1 MKHRPEPDI
10 IRLSNISENRFL
22 TGQTEF
28 GVENESSPQKTFSSL
43 LFSSLLFSSLLFSS
57 LLFSS
62 AARAAGEGSG
72 RGPYVQADLAYAYEH
87 ITHDYPEPAGA
98 KKGKISTVSDYFRNI
113 RTHSIHPRVS
123 VGYDFGGWRIAADY
137 ARYRKWNDSKYSVS
151 IKELKENKG
160 ENINVAQYLKT
171 ENQEN
176 GSFHAVSSLGLSAV
190 YDFKLNDK
198 FKPYIGARVAYGH
211 IRHQHRSVEQET
223 TIVTTYL
230 QSGKPSPII
239 RGPTPKPAHQES
251 NSIRRVGLGVIA
263 GVGFDITP
271 NLTLDAG
278 YRYHN
283 WGRLENT
290 RFKTHEASLGVRY
303 RF

>member
-1 MKHRPEPDI
+1 M
-10 IRLSNISENRFL
+10 
-22 TGQTEF
+22 
-28 GVENESSPQKTFSSL
+28 
-43 LFSSLLFSSLLFSS
+43 
-57 LLFSS
+57 
-62 AARAAGEGSG
+62 
-72 RGPYVQADLAYAYEH
+72 QADLAYAAER

-98 KKGKISTVSDYFRNI
+98 KKGTTISTVSDYFRNI

-137 ARYRKWNDSKYSVS
+137 ARYRKWNNNKYSVN
-151 IKELKENKG
+151 IKNLQTHASNG
-160 ENINVAQYLKT
+160 NRIDRKT

-176 GSFHAVSSLGLSAV
+176 GTFHAVSSLGLSAV

-211 IRHQHRSVEQET
+211 VRHSIDSTKKITASAGGAGSAVR
-223 TIVTTYL
+223 
-230 QSGKPSPII
+230 PSYKS
-239 RGPTPKPAHQES
+239 TQDAHHQS

-271 NLTLDAG
+271 KLTLDAG
-278 YRYHN
+278 YRYHY

-290 RFKTHEASLGVRY
+290 RFKTHEASLGMRY

>member
-1 MKHRPEPDI
+1 M
-10 IRLSNISENRFL
+10 
-22 TGQTEF
+22 
-28 GVENESSPQKTFSSL
+28 
-43 LFSSLLFSSLLFSS
+43 
-57 LLFSS
+57 
-62 AARAAGEGSG
+62 
-72 RGPYVQADLAYAYEH
+72 QADLAYAAER
-87 ITHDYPEPAGA
+87 ITHDYPEPTGA
-98 KKGKISTVSDYFRNI
+98 KKDTISTVSDYFRNI

-137 ARYRKWNDSKYSVS
+137 ARYRKWNNNKYSVS
-151 IKELKENKG
+151 IKELLRNDNSASG
-160 ENINVAQYLKT
+160 GSQLNIKHQKT
-171 ENQEN
+171 EHQEN
-176 GSFHAVSSLGLSAV
+176 GTFHAVSSLGLSAV
-190 YDFKLNDK
+190 YDFDTGSR

-211 IRHQHRSVEQET
+211 VRHSIDSTKKT
-223 TIVTTYL
+223 TEIVTTVGSNKAADTVL
-230 QSGKPSPII
+230 IGISTQD
-239 RGPTPKPAHQES
+239 AHHQS

-278 YRYHN
+278 YRYHY

>member
-1 MKHRPEPDI
+1 
-10 IRLSNISENRFL
+10 
-22 TGQTEF
+22 
-28 GVENESSPQKTFSSL
+28 
-43 LFSSLLFSSLLFSS
+43 
-57 LLFSS
+57 
-62 AARAAGEGSG
+62 
-72 RGPYVQADLAYAYEH
+72 
-87 ITHDYPEPAGA
+87 
-98 KKGKISTVSDYFRNI
+98 GKISTVSDYFRNI

-137 ARYRKWNDSKYSVS
+137 ARYRKWNNSKYSVS
-151 IKELKENKG
+151 IKELKNKSKRR
-160 ENINVAQYLKT
+160 ELKT

-176 GSFHAVSSLGLSAV
+176 GTFHAASSLGLSAV

-211 IRHQHRSVEQET
+211 VRHSIDSTKKITGTLTATSTPGVVPGGYKVST
-223 TIVTTYL
+223 T
-230 QSGKPSPII
+230 PD
-239 RGPTPKPAHQES
+239 AHQES

>member
-1 MKHRPEPDI
+1 
-10 IRLSNISENRFL
+10 
-22 TGQTEF
+22 
-28 GVENESSPQKTFSSL
+28 SSPQKTFSSL

-57 LLFSS
+57 
-62 AARAAGEGSG
+62 AAQAASEDGG
-72 RGPYVQADLAYAYEH
+72 RGPYVQADLAYAAER
-87 ITHDYPEPAGA
+87 ITHDYPEPTGA
-98 KKGKISTVSDYFRNI
+98 KKGTTISTVSDYFRNI

-137 ARYRKWNDSKYSVS
+137 ARYRKWNNSKYSVS
-151 IKELKENKG
+151 IKELKNNNKKKK
-160 ENINVAQYLKT
+160 KT

-211 IRHQHRSVEQET
+211 VRHSIDSTKKT
-223 TIVTTYL
+223 TEIVTTVGSNKAADTVL
-230 QSGKPSPII
+230 VGISTQN
-239 RGPTPKPAHQES
+239 AHHQS

-263 GVGFDITP
+263 GIGFDITP
-271 NLTLDAG
+271 NLTLDTG

-290 RFKTHEASLGVRY
+290 RFKTHEASLGMRY

>member
-1 MKHRPEPDI
+1 MNPARKKP
-10 IRLSNISENRFL
+10 
-22 TGQTEF
+22 
-28 GVENESSPQKTFSSL
+28 SL

-62 AARAAGEGSG
+62 AAQAASEDGG
-72 RGPYVQADLAYAYEH
+72 RGPYVQADLAYAAER
-87 ITHDYPEPAGA
+87 ITHDYPEPTAPG
-98 KKGKISTVSDYFRNI
+98 KNKISTVSDYFRNI

-137 ARYRKWNDSKYSVS
+137 ARYRKWNNSKYSVS
-151 IKELKENKG
+151 IKELKNNNKK
-160 ENINVAQYLKT
+160 KT

-176 GSFHAVSSLGLSAV
+176 GTFHAVSSLGLSAV

-211 IRHQHRSVEQET
+211 VRHSIDSTKKITAGAGGAGSPVR
-223 TIVTTYL
+223 
-230 QSGKPSPII
+230 PSYKS
-239 RGPTPKPAHQES
+239 TQDAHHQS

-271 NLTLDAG
+271 KLTLDTG

>member
-1 MKHRPEPDI
+1 
-10 IRLSNISENRFL
+10 
-22 TGQTEF
+22 
-28 GVENESSPQKTFSSL
+28 
-43 LFSSLLFSSLLFSS
+43 FSSLLFSS

-62 AARAAGEGSG
+62 AAQAAGEGNG

-87 ITHDYPEPAGA
+87 ITRDYPDASGA
-98 KKGKISTVSDYFRNI
+98 NQGKKISTVSDYFKNI

-137 ARYRKWNDSKYSVS
+137 ARYRKWNNSKYSVS
-151 IKELKENKG
+151 IKELKNNNKKKK
-160 ENINVAQYLKT
+160 KT

-211 IRHQHRSVEQET
+211 VRHSISTKKT
-223 TIVTTYL
+223 TEFLTTA
-230 QSGKPSPII
+230 GSP
-239 RGPTPKPAHQES
+239 GVVPGGYKVSTTPGAHQES

-290 RFKTHEASLGVRY
+290 RFKTHEASLGMRY

>member
-1 MKHRPEPDI
+1 MNPARKKP
-10 IRLSNISENRFL
+10 
-22 TGQTEF
+22 
-28 GVENESSPQKTFSSL
+28 
-43 LFSSLLFSSLLFSS
+43 SLLFSSLLFSS

-62 AARAAGEGSG
+62 AAQAASEGNG
-72 RGPYVQADLAYAYEH
+72 RGPYVQADLAYAAER
-87 ITHDYPEPAGA
+87 ITHDYPKPTDPS
-98 KKGKISTVSDYFRNI
+98 KGKISTVSDYFRNI

-137 ARYRKWNDSKYSVS
+137 ARYRKWNNSKYSVS
-151 IKELKENKG
+151 IKELKNNNKK
-160 ENINVAQYLKT
+160 KT

-211 IRHQHRSVEQET
+211 VRHSIDSTKKITAGAGGAGSPVR
-223 TIVTTYL
+223 
-230 QSGKPSPII
+230 PSYKS
-239 RGPTPKPAHQES
+239 TQDAHHQS

-271 NLTLDAG
+271 KLTLD
-278 YRYHN
+278 
-283 WGRLENT
+283 
-290 RFKTHEASLGVRY
+290 
-303 RF
+303 

>member
-1 MKHRPEPDI
+1 MICIRPTK
-10 IRLSNISENRFL
+10 N
-22 TGQTEF
+22 
-28 GVENESSPQKTFSSL
+28 FSSL

-62 AARAAGEGSG
+62 AAQAAGEDHG

-87 ITHDYPEPAGA
+87 ITHDYPEPTGA

-137 ARYRKWNDSKYSVS
+137 ARYRKWNNNKYSVD
-151 IKELKENKG
+151 IKELGRNDKTSSGKKNHL
-160 ENINVAQYLKT
+160 NIQTQKT
-171 ENQEN
+171 ERQEN
-176 GSFHAVSSLGLSAV
+176 GTFHAVSSLGLSTI
-190 YDFKLNDK
+190 YDFDTGSR
-198 FKPYIGARVAYGH
+198 FKPYIGMRVAYGH
-211 IRHQHRSVEQET
+211 VRHQVRSVQQET
-223 TIVTTYL
+223 TAVTTY
-230 QSGKPSPII
+230 PSN
-239 RGPTPKPAHQES
+239 GGTPSVTTEASTKKPAHHES
-251 NSIRRVGLGVIA
+251 RSISSLGFGAVA
-263 GVGFDITP
+263 GVGIDITP
-271 NLTLDAG
+271 KLTLDAG

-290 RFKTHEASLGVRY
+290 RFKTHEASLGMRY

>member
-1 MKHRPEPDI
+1 
-10 IRLSNISENRFL
+10 
-22 TGQTEF
+22 
-28 GVENESSPQKTFSSL
+28 
-43 LFSSLLFSSLLFSS
+43 
-57 LLFSS
+57 SS
-62 AARAAGEGSG
+62 AAQAASEDGG

-87 ITHDYPEPAGA
+87 ITRDYPDAAGA
-98 KKGKISTVSDYFRNI
+98 NQGKKISTVSDYFRNI

-137 ARYRKWNDSKYSVS
+137 ARYRKWNDNKYSVD
-151 IKELKENKG
+151 IKELENK
-160 ENINVAQYLKT
+160 NKNKRDLKT

-211 IRHQHRSVEQET
+211 VRHSIDST
-223 TIVTTYL
+223 KKTAKILTSSYGN
-230 QSGKPSPII
+230 GKP
-239 RGPTPKPAHQES
+239 TVYTEENTQNAHRES
-251 NSIRRVGLGVIA
+251 DSIRRVGLGVIA

-271 NLTLDAG
+271 KLTLDAG

-290 RFKTHEASLGVRY
+290 RFKTHEASLGMRY

>member
-1 MKHRPEPDI
+1 MNPARKKP
-10 IRLSNISENRFL
+10 
-22 TGQTEF
+22 
-28 GVENESSPQKTFSSL
+28 
-43 LFSSLLFSSLLFSS
+43 S

-62 AARAAGEGSG
+62 AAQAASEDNG
-72 RGPYVQADLAYAYEH
+72 RGPYVQADLAYAAER
-87 ITHDYPEPAGA
+87 ITHDYPEPTAPN
-98 KKGKISTVSDYFRNI
+98 KNKISTVSDYFRNI
-113 RTHSIHPRVS
+113 RTRSVHPRVS

-137 ARYRKWNDSKYSVS
+137 ARYRKWNNNKYSVN
-151 IKELKENKG
+151 IEKG
-160 ENINVAQYLKT
+160 QEVHKNRRDRKT

-211 IRHQHRSVEQET
+211 VRHSIDSTKKITAGARGAGSTVR
-223 TIVTTYL
+223 
-230 QSGKPSPII
+230 PSYKS
-239 RGPTPKPAHQES
+239 TQDAHHQS

-271 NLTLDAG
+271 KLTLDAG

-290 RFKTHEASLGVRY
+290 RFKTHEASLGMRY

>member
-1 MKHRPEPDI
+1 MQPAK
-10 IRLSNISENRFL
+10 N
-22 TGQTEF
+22 
-28 GVENESSPQKTFSSL
+28 L

-62 AARAAGEGSG
+62 AAQAASEGNG

-87 ITHDYPEPAGA
+87 ITHDYPEPTGT
-98 KKGKISTVSDYFRNI
+98 KKGTTISTVSDYFRNI

-137 ARYRKWNDSKYSVS
+137 ARYRKWNNNKYSV
-151 IKELKENKG
+151 
-160 ENINVAQYLKT
+160 NIEKVQEVGKNRRDRKT

-176 GSFHAVSSLGLSAV
+176 GTFHAVSSLGLSTI
-190 YDFKLNDK
+190 YDFDTGSR
-198 FKPYIGARVAYGH
+198 FKPYIGMRVAYGH
-211 IRHQHRSVEQET
+211 VRHQVRSVQQET
-223 TIVTTYL
+223 VAVTTYPKE
-230 QSGKPSPII
+230 QGVKPSVTTNAPI
-239 RGPTPKPAHQES
+239 RKLPHHES
-251 NSIRRVGLGVIA
+251 RSISSLGFGAVA
-263 GVGFDITP
+263 GVGIDITP
-271 NLTLDAG
+271 KLTLDAG

>member
-1 MKHRPEPDI
+1 MNPARKKP
-10 IRLSNISENRFL
+10 
-22 TGQTEF
+22 
-28 GVENESSPQKTFSSL
+28 SL

-62 AARAAGEGSG
+62 AAQAAGEDGG

-87 ITHDYPEPAGA
+87 ITHDYPEPTGA
-98 KKGKISTVSDYFRNI
+98 KKGTTISTVSDYFRNI

-137 ARYRKWNDSKYSVS
+137 ARYRKWNNNKYSVS
-151 IKELKENKG
+151 IKELERNDNSTSSSNHL
-160 ENINVAQYLKT
+160 NIKTQKT
-171 ENQEN
+171 EHQEN
-176 GSFHAVSSLGLSAV
+176 GTFHAASSLGLSTI
-190 YDFKLNDK
+190 YDFDTGSR
-198 FKPYIGARVAYGH
+198 FKPYIGMRVAYGH
-211 IRHQHRSVEQET
+211 VRHQVRSVQQET
-223 TIVTTYL
+223 IAVTTYSKE
-230 QSGKPSPII
+230 QNVAPSVTTG
-239 RGPTPKPAHQES
+239 GPTKKPAYHENRS
-251 NSIRRVGLGVIA
+251 SRRLGFGAMA
-263 GVGFDITP
+263 GVGIDITP
-271 NLTLDAG
+271 KLTLDAG

>member
-1 MKHRPEPDI
+1 
-10 IRLSNISENRFL
+10 
-22 TGQTEF
+22 
-28 GVENESSPQKTFSSL
+28 SSL
-43 LFSSLLFSSLLFSS
+43 LFSSLLFSSLLFP
-57 LLFSS
+57 S
-62 AARAAGEGSG
+62 AAQAAGEDGG
-72 RGPYVQADLAYAYEH
+72 RGPYVQADLAYAAER
-87 ITHDYPEPAGA
+87 ITHDYPEPTGTG
-98 KKGKISTVSDYFRNI
+98 KNKISTVSDYFRNI

-137 ARYRKWNDSKYSVS
+137 ARYRKWNDNKYSVN
-151 IKELKENKG
+151 IKKLENK
-160 ENINVAQYLKT
+160 NKKKT

-211 IRHQHRSVEQET
+211 VRHSIDST
-223 TIVTTYL
+223 KKITA
-230 QSGKPSPII
+230 SAGGAGSPASYKS
-239 RGPTPKPAHQES
+239 TQDAHHQS

-290 RFKTHEASLGVRY
+290 RFKTHEASLGV
-303 RF
+303 

>member
-1 MKHRPEPDI
+1 M
-10 IRLSNISENRFL
+10 
-22 TGQTEF
+22 Q
-28 GVENESSPQKTFSSL
+28 PQKT
-43 LFSSLLFSSLLFSS
+43 SLLFSSLLFSS

-62 AARAAGEGSG
+62 AAQAASEGNG
-72 RGPYVQADLAYAYEH
+72 RGPYVQADLAYAAER
-87 ITHDYPEPAGA
+87 ITHDYPEPTAQ

-137 ARYRKWNDSKYSVS
+137 ARYRKWNNSKYSVS
-151 IKELKENKG
+151 IKELKNNNKK
-160 ENINVAQYLKT
+160 KT

-211 IRHQHRSVEQET
+211 VRHSIDSTKKITAGAGGAGSPVR
-223 TIVTTYL
+223 
-230 QSGKPSPII
+230 PSYKS
-239 RGPTPKPAHQES
+239 TQDAHHQS

-271 NLTLDAG
+271 KLTLDTG

>member
-1 MKHRPEPDI
+1 MQPAKN
-10 IRLSNISENRFL
+10 L
-22 TGQTEF
+22 
-28 GVENESSPQKTFSSL
+28 
-43 LFSSLLFSSLLFSS
+43 

-62 AARAAGEGSG
+62 AAQAASEDGG

-87 ITHDYPEPAGA
+87 ITRDYPDAAGA
-98 KKGKISTVSDYFRNI
+98 NQGKKISTVSDYFRNI

-137 ARYRKWNDSKYSVS
+137 ARYRKWNDNKYSVD
-151 IKELKENKG
+151 IKELENK
-160 ENINVAQYLKT
+160 NKNKRDLKT

-211 IRHQHRSVEQET
+211 VRHSIDST
-223 TIVTTYL
+223 KKTAKILTSSYGN
-230 QSGKPSPII
+230 GKP
-239 RGPTPKPAHQES
+239 TVYTEENTQNAHRES
-251 NSIRRVGLGVIA
+251 DSIRRVGLGVIA

-271 NLTLDAG
+271 KLTLDAG

-290 RFKTHEASLGVRY
+290 RFKTHEASLGMRY

>member
-1 MKHRPEPDI
+1 
-10 IRLSNISENRFL
+10 
-22 TGQTEF
+22 T
-28 GVENESSPQKTFSSL
+28 
-43 LFSSLLFSSLLFSS
+43 
-57 LLFSS
+57 
-62 AARAAGEGSG
+62 
-72 RGPYVQADLAYAYEH
+72 
-87 ITHDYPEPAGA
+87 
-98 KKGKISTVSDYFRNI
+98 ISTVSDYFRNI

-137 ARYRKWNDSKYSVS
+137 ARYRKWNNSKYSVS
-151 IKELKENKG
+151 IKELKNNNKKKK
-160 ENINVAQYLKT
+160 KT

-211 IRHQHRSVEQET
+211 VRHSISTKKT
-223 TIVTTYL
+223 TEFLTTA
-230 QSGKPSPII
+230 GSP
-239 RGPTPKPAHQES
+239 GVVPGGYKVSTTPGAHQES

>member
-1 MKHRPEPDI
+1 MQPAK
-10 IRLSNISENRFL
+10 N
-22 TGQTEF
+22 
-28 GVENESSPQKTFSSL
+28 L

-62 AARAAGEGSG
+62 AAQAASEGNG

-87 ITHDYPEPAGA
+87 ITHDYPEPTGA

-113 RTHSIHPRVS
+113 RTHSVHPRVS

-137 ARYRKWNDSKYSVS
+137 ARYRKWNNNKYSVS
-151 IKELKENKG
+151 IKELLRNDNSASG
-160 ENINVAQYLKT
+160 VRGHLNIQTQKT
-171 ENQEN
+171 EHQEN
-176 GSFHAVSSLGLSAV
+176 GTFHAVSSLGLSTI
-190 YDFKLNDK
+190 YDFDTGSR
-198 FKPYIGARVAYGH
+198 FKPYIGMRVAYGH
-211 IRHQHRSVEQET
+211 VRHQVRSVEQET
-223 TIVTTYL
+223 TAVTTY
-230 QSGKPSPII
+230 PSN
-239 RGPTPKPAHQES
+239 GGTPSVATEASTKKPAHHES
-251 NSIRRVGLGVIA
+251 RSISSLGFGAVA
-263 GVGFDITP
+263 GVGIDITP

-290 RFKTHEASLGVRY
+290 RFKTHEASLGMRY

>member
-1 MKHRPEPDI
+1 MNPARKKP
-10 IRLSNISENRFL
+10 
-22 TGQTEF
+22 
-28 GVENESSPQKTFSSL
+28 SL
-43 LFSSLLFSSLLFSS
+43 LFSSLLFSSLLFP
-57 LLFSS
+57 S
-62 AARAAGEGSG
+62 AAQAASEGNG
-72 RGPYVQADLAYAYEH
+72 RGPYVQADLAYAAER
-87 ITHDYPEPAGA
+87 ITRDYPKPTAPG
-98 KKGKISTVSDYFRNI
+98 KNKISTVSDYFRNI

-137 ARYRKWNDSKYSVS
+137 ARYRKWNDNKYSVN
-151 IKELKENKG
+151 IKKLENK
-160 ENINVAQYLKT
+160 NKKKT

-211 IRHQHRSVEQET
+211 VRHSIDST
-223 TIVTTYL
+223 KKITA
-230 QSGKPSPII
+230 SAGGAGSPASYKS
-239 RGPTPKPAHQES
+239 TQDAHHQS
-251 NSIRRVGLGVIA
+251 NSIRRVGFGAVA
-263 GVGFDITP
+263 GVGIDITP